1 MVDRRCSPNVTPAA
15 ATAAQLPTHAWRAT
29 SAVPGRTDTHYYEWI
44 RIAISEPSPGCH
56 GLLIRRASGLL
67 IRRAS
72 DGELA
77 FYTIPRRHDRKD

>member
-1 MVDRRCSPNVTPAA
+1 MRERVD
-15 ATAAQLPTHAWRAT
+15 ATAAQLPTHAWRRYQCG
-29 SAVPGRTDTHYYEWI
+29 PGSKGPRCFEWT

-56 GLLIRRASGLL
+56 SLL

-77 FYTIPRRHDRKD
+77 FYTIPRRHETARYRPGCVPGAV